1 MGVWYNEVGNPTDT
15 CLVSS
20 FPSRHTWC
28 RFFHHV
34 ISLRATCRGSPPTF
48 STVSPASPLTS
59 WLSLPPCNT
68 SNRKTPFS
76 RTQQNQANT
85 SLFGLSSRLENWKCL
100 RLDGFDLFLLFLKHA
115 LTLTS
120 LHQVLKSSFHL
131 WFHNSLSL
139 RRAYGRV
146 DWRFSWSILWSYVSL
161 LQSLEVNRIAS
172 WFWKHSRRRRNEKR
186 KTAKGC
192 FYSHWNNDCD
202 FIYIFWE
209 FS

>member
-1 MGVWYNEVGNPTDT
+1 MGVCYWTDFNP
-15 CLVSS
+15 CV
-20 FPSRHTWC
+20 FCIP
-28 RFFHHV
+28 
-34 ISLRATCRGSPPTF
+34 
-48 STVSPASPLTS
+48 SPAGICGADFPTVWVLREPPVPACPRPQQYLQHLPSPHDCHCLRVIPLHKKTQFS
-59 WLSLPPCNT
+59 WT
-68 SNRKTPFS
+68 H
-76 RTQQNQANT
+76 QNQANT

-100 RLDGFDLFLLFLKHA
+100 SLDGFDLFLLFLKHA

-131 WFHNSLSL
+131 WFHNSLPL

-146 DWRFSWSILWSYVSL
+146 DWGFSWSILWSYISL